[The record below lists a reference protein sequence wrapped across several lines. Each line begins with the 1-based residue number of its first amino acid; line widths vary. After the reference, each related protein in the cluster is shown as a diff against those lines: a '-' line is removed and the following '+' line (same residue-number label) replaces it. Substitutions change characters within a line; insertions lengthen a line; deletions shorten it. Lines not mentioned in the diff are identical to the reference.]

1 MNSSAHIFSIT
12 LKLHLPQVSTAAQGE
27 DSCCPLQPALL
38 LPIKGFRLFL
48 HLMGSW
54 AGFGSSL
61 EGVCILHFCCISAQW
76 MCGRFFLNFITIG
89 RFFSPFDGQKFLKS
103 STIGRPPGVT
113 TICQA
118 MSNYFV
124 SVRFLYRVEVSLNFS
139 WINFFFWGSLWT
151 VYTVQAENSVSLFSF
166 QRTSTA
172 WHKNFASATD
182 ANPTT
187 LLLLFFSF

>member
-1 MNSSAHIFSIT
+1 
-12 LKLHLPQVSTAAQGE
+12 
-27 DSCCPLQPALL
+27 
-38 LPIKGFRLFL
+38 
-48 HLMGSW
+48 
-54 AGFGSSL
+54 
-61 EGVCILHFCCISAQW
+61 

-89 RFFSPFDGQKFLKS
+89 RSFSPFDGQKFLKS